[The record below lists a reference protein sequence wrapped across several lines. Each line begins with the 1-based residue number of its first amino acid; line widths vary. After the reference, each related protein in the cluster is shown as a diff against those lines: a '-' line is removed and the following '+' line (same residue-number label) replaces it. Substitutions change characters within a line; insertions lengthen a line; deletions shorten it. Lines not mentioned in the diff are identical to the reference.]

1 VFPHSPFAQLR
12 IETIVCDVFA
22 SVPDGK
28 AATLRLK
35 KFLET
40 QFAFSSSEAPLSAP
54 NKTTINAMGT
64 SLLLRFLVKLL
75 DARIERYR
83 EEEDKEEEDKEEEDK
98 EEEEKKASFSRKRDK
113 LRRLEDELKGWEK
126 ILPSARFV
134 SRDGPNAR
142 APHFASKIERRI
154 FEFSKIIL
162 SLKE

>member
-1 VFPHSPFAQLR
+1 
-12 IETIVCDVFA
+12 
-22 SVPDGK
+22 
-28 AATLRLK
+28 
-35 KFLET
+35 
-40 QFAFSSSEAPLSAP
+40 
-54 NKTTINAMGT
+54 MGT

-83 EEEDKEEEDKEEEDK
+83 EEDKQEEDK
-98 EEEEKKASFSRKRDK
+98 EEEEEKKLFFARKRDK

-162 SLKE
+162 SLQ

>member
-1 VFPHSPFAQLR
+1 
-12 IETIVCDVFA
+12 
-22 SVPDGK
+22 
-28 AATLRLK
+28 
-35 KFLET
+35 
-40 QFAFSSSEAPLSAP
+40 
-54 NKTTINAMGT
+54 MGT